1 MDLNQGLSAFS
12 NFIETLR
19 FDDQLKKDS
28 FEDSLVLI
36 QRGDRTIILVGD
48 DAEKYREITSAICSA
63 ASERRPVSKR
73 AVSGLLD
80 DFFMKMLGS
89 GDATQNPLLGDQLK
103 SEARTLKQALFEK
116 PKNWE
121 VQLTV
126 EGLSPNG
133 LPITVGSVEFRHLN
147 ETSLSDLRY
156 RVTGLV
162 KDLNVQNS
170 DAAVAH
176 LAGNLDVLRE
186 KVVGV
191 LTVNAVDDEGA
202 ILAAKRELQ
211 STLDALNF
219 FAVHENLGGW
229 AFLPGDTMPQREF
242 VLAICEDGR
251 LTPSFRRVG
260 PGVPIAIGQMAKRK
274 GFLRVSEMLR
284 AQNPTDLEQRVLA
297 SLEWA
302 GRAQIEARR
311 EEAFLLYAIAL
322 ESLLLARDTKTEIAQ
337 RLAIRCAQLGGGP
350 TLNDKKLVVEQI
362 LSLYQIRSDIV
373 HSGNFLVREDELSLI
388 RTYAVLTLFL
398 ILDSEPFRSMRE
410 VRELESWFQTQLLSG
425 GVSRT

>member
-1 MDLNQGLSAFS
+1 MDLNEGLSAFS
-12 NFIETLR
+12 HFIETLR
-19 FDDQLKKDS
+19 FEDQLKNDS

-36 QRGDRTIILVGD
+36 QRGDRTVILVGD

-73 AVSGLLD
+73 AVTGLLD
-80 DFFMKMLGS
+80 DFFMKMLSS
-89 GDATQNPLLGDQLK
+89 GDAPQNPGLGDQLK

-121 VQLTV
+121 VQLMV

-133 LPITVGSVEFRHLN
+133 LPVTVGRVEFRHLN
-147 ETSLSDLRY
+147 QTSLAELKH

-162 KDLNVQNS
+162 RDLNVRNS
-170 DAAVAH
+170 DATAVH
-176 LAGNLDVLRE
+176 LEGNLDVLRD
-186 KVVGV
+186 KAVGV

-202 ILAAKRELQ
+202 VLAAKRELQ

-229 AFLPGDTMPQREF
+229 VFLPGDTMPQREF
-242 VLAICEDGR
+242 ILAICEDGR

-260 PGVPIAIGQMAKRK
+260 PGVPIAIGQLGRGK
-274 GFLRVSEMLR
+274 GFLKVSEMLR
-284 AQNPTDLEQRVLA
+284 AENQTDLEQRILA
-297 SLEWA
+297 SLQWA
-302 GRAQIEARR
+302 GRAQVEVRR

-337 RLAIRCAQLGGGP
+337 RLAVRCAQLGGGP

-362 LSLYQIRSDIV
+362 LSLYQIRSNIV
-373 HSGNFLVREDELSLI
+373 HSGNFLVRDDELGLI

-398 ILDSEPFRSMRE
+398 ILDSEPFCSMRE
-410 VRELESWFQTQLLSG
+410 VRELESWFQAQLLSG

>member
-1 MDLNQGLSAFS
+1 MDLNKGLSAFS

-19 FDDQLKKDS
+19 FEDQLKKDS
-28 FEDSLVLI
+28 LQDSLFLI
-36 QRGDRTIILVGD
+36 QRGDRTVILVGD
-48 DAEKYREITSAICSA
+48 DAQKYREITSAICSA

-80 DFFMKMLGS
+80 DFFMKMLSS
-89 GDATQNPLLGDQLK
+89 GDATQNSSLGAQLK
-103 SEARTLKQALFEK
+103 NEARTLKQALFEK

-121 VQLTV
+121 VQLMV

-133 LPITVGSVEFRHLN
+133 LPVTVGRVEFRHLN
-147 ETSLSDLRY
+147 QTSLSDLKH
-156 RVTGLV
+156 RVKSLV
-162 KDLNVQNS
+162 RDLNVKNS
-170 DAAVAH
+170 DATAAH
-176 LAGNLDVLRE
+176 LEGNLDVLRE

-219 FAVHENLGGW
+219 FAVHENMGGW
-229 AFLPGDTMPQREF
+229 AFLPGDTTPQREF

-260 PGVPIAIGQMAKRK
+260 PGVPIAIGQMRKRK

-284 AQNPTDLEQRVLA
+284 GENPTNLEQRILA
-297 SLEWA
+297 SMQWA

-322 ESLLLARDTKTEIAQ
+322 ESLVLARDTKTEISQ
-337 RLAIRCAQLGGGP
+337 RLVIRCAQLGGGP
-350 TLNDKKLVVEQI
+350 TLNDKRLVVEQI

-373 HSGNFLVREDELSLI
+373 HSGNFLVREDELGLI

-398 ILDSEPFRSMRE
+398 ILDSEPFCSMRE
-410 VRELESWFQTQLLSG
+410 VWELESWFQTQLLSG
-425 GVSRT
+425 GVART